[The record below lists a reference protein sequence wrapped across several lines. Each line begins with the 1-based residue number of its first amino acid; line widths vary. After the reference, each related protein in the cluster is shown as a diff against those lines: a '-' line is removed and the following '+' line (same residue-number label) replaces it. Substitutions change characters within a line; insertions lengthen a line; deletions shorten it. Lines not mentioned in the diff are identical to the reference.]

1 MNGTFN
7 KNKMARRLHLKV
19 IITLRKLLAL
29 NKKAQ
34 SKDNYNVAE
43 QPATYRNIYYNSDI
57 REATISDTFNGKT
70 LPNATTLFI
79 IIESMGY
86 SLKEF
91 TEIYEQVRKEELRL
105 LDEVVDVREYFR

>member
-70 LPNATTLFI
+70 LPTITTLLVLI
-79 IIESMGY
+79 KSMGY
-86 SLKEF
+86 NLKES
-91 TEIYEQVRKEELRL
+91 TEVLDEITEEEL
-105 LDEVVDVREYFR
+105 DEMDKNREER

>member
-1 MNGTFN
+1 MKRDYN
-7 KNKMARRLHLKV
+7 KNKIAREVHLR
-19 IITLRKLLAL
+19 IIYSLRQMLGN
-29 NKKAQ
+29 NKIKR
-34 SKDNYNVAE
+34 SEDPDSSYKF
-43 QPATYRNIYYNSDI
+43 PSTYRDIYFKSDI

-91 TEIYEQVRKEELRL
+91 TEIYEQVSKEELRL
-105 LDEVVDVREYFR
+105 LDVDIDVREYFR